1 MKTKCQYKWGRQKIL
16 KECQEPIKSLD
27 MGSAISDIMNGA
39 SILARNAALSTNSR
53 RRRVRHEWNMKWHW
67 TLWLKWWNNTT
78 KESDTSSFKKLIRTV
93 AEAIDAMID
102 AVVADASKWSENDLL
117 VAEGHGQLKC
127 DFPGC

>member
-1 MKTKCQYKWGRQKIL
+1 
-16 KECQEPIKSLD
+16 
-27 MGSAISDIMNGA
+27 
-39 SILARNAALSTNSR
+39 
-53 RRRVRHEWNMKWHW
+53 MKWHW